1 MSRAELEFA
10 PLLHQILVR
19 ERLYSMREVAD
30 ALGMSYAA
38 FHARVIGR
46 VPFSPG
52 EINALLRE
60 VSDIRLV
67 DALLRHTRFSA
78 LERPQPGGSGVGVNA
93 QGAAL
98 HALQEIVGALK
109 DMAPDGGPPELDAA
123 TLARIDAHL
132 HVAQRALATLRLVLA
147 QLHRAAPRPPTRR
160 GEHDGEE
167 AARAAQG

>member
-1 MSRAELEFA
+1 MSRSELEFV

-19 ERLYSMREVAD
+19 ERRNSMREVAD

-60 VSDIRLV
+60 ISDIRLV

-78 LERPQPGGSGVGVNA
+78 LERPQPGGSSVGVNA

-109 DMAPDGGPPELDAA
+109 DMAPDRGPPELDAE
-123 TLARIDAHL
+123 TVEHIDAHL
-132 HVAQRALATLRLVLA
+132 NEAQRALATLRLVLT
-147 QLHRAAPRPPTRR
+147 QLNRAAPQPPARH
-160 GEHDGEE
+160 GDAEE
-167 AARAAQG
+167 TPRAARV

>member
-1 MSRAELEFA
+1 MSRSELDFV

-19 ERLYSMREVAD
+19 ERQRPMREVAD

-46 VPFSPG
+46 TPFSPG

-78 LERPQPGGSGVGVNA
+78 MERPQPGGAIAGDSP
-93 QGAAL
+93 QKTAL
-98 HALQEIVGALK
+98 HALEEIVDALK
-109 DMAPDGGPPELDAA
+109 DMGADVSPRAYDAGTVA
-123 TLARIDAHL
+123 HIDAHL
-132 HVAQRALATLRLVLA
+132 NEAQRALATLRLVLP
-147 QLHRAAPRPPTRR
+147 QLVRTVHEARERR
-160 GEHDGEE
+160 GDGEDMRRT
-167 AARAAQG
+167 AG